1 MLVMSRPYLTI
12 SPRSPERMALMTVLG
27 GFVVRTLTLFCF
39 AQAVLGGLTR
49 RAAWLREVGGAFS
62 LSSG

>member
-1 MLVMSRPYLTI
+1 
-12 SPRSPERMALMTVLG
+12 MALMTVLG